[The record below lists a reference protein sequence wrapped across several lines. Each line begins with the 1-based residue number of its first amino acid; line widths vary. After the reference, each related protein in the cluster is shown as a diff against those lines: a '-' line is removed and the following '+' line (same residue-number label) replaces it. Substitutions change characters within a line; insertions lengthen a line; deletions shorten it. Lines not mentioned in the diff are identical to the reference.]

1 MDLITRSPFVW
12 LILMAL
18 PWPSRCSGAPEP
30 SLQQDPFDAARG
42 EMVSEQI
49 AARGIKDPNVL
60 RAMRQVPR
68 HLFVPVDEQRN
79 AYEDRPLSIGYGQ
92 TISQPYIVALM
103 TELARP
109 KPTDRAL
116 EVGTGSGYQAAVLSH
131 LVAKLFTIELV
142 KPLADDAARR
152 LRELG
157 HPNVVVRNGDGYGGW
172 PEEAPFDII
181 LVTAAPDHVPPPLI
195 AQLKPGGRMVIPVGH
210 VLDAQELLLIEK
222 DSSGKTRTE
231 HVIPVRFVP
240 LRRGDDE

>member
-30 SLQQDPFDAARG
+30 NLQQDPFDTARG

-60 RAMRQVPR
+60 KVMRRVPR
-68 HLFVPVDEQRN
+68 HLFVPVDEQRH

-131 LVAKLFTIELV
+131 LVARLFTIELL
-142 KPLADDAARR
+142 KPLADEAAHR

-157 HPNVVVRNGDGYGGW
+157 HANVVVRNGDGYAGW

-195 AQLKPGGRMVIPVGH
+195 A
-210 VLDAQELLLIEK
+210 
-222 DSSGKTRTE
+222 
-231 HVIPVRFVP
+231 
-240 LRRGDDE
+240 